1 MTRAAISIRIT
12 IPILSLFF
20 PQPYREAAQTTVE
33 AAADSRE
40 PPKLADDAAPD
51 GPMVGALTEVVVQ

>member
-1 MTRAAISIRIT
+1 M
-12 IPILSLFF
+12 
-20 PQPYREAAQTTVE
+20 E